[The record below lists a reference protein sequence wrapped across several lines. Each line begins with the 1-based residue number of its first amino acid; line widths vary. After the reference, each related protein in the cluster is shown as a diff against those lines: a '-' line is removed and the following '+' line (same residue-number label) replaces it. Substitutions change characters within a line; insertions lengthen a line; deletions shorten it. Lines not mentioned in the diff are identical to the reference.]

1 MAGRCFKRNDNVDR
15 GRVLHFFQKSVRPN
29 PFRFVDMPSQVGV
42 SVLRDI
48 TLINDSYD
56 VEGTGAVDLR
66 QLATKH
72 MGIAVGSRSLEKLS
86 ATLLRRRLSKGSVR
100 MSNWEQQLSDEQVR
114 ITTVPPQGTRHYFS
128 FAADAPFFFRL
139 LHARHMLQ
147 P

>member
-1 MAGRCFKRNDNVDR
+1 MSTVAGYYIFFRNR
-15 GRVLHFFQKSVRPN
+15 FGTN

-114 ITTVPPQGTRHYFS
+114 ITTVPPQDTRHYFS
-128 FAADAPFFFRL
+128 FAADASFFFRL